1 MLTLL
6 ALQARIA
13 GDEVLIVAPAGPIN
27 TSIGGQKYL
36 KKYGSWFQINNHKR
50 LYNVLYRDPNHWTTS
65 LVDFEKKQV
74 KYGDDLKWKRPV
86 TYFDG
91 LQNWI
96 EKYHGAEFVVSDN
109 LMCTFQTDGFN
120 CPIIAVDTIAHN
132 EFGDAL
138 WTKEKAK
145 AMRMKAFCNILKHSL
160 SVEDQGSQPTVVD
173 LTDLAENLLA
183 VDVDIND
190 ELLSTVPMAMHTE
203 LPNSELQ
210 ISTEGVDDIELGIVI
225 LQSLHNVSTA
235 EHSGEFGETIKESV
249 DTTRAPA
256 EFGHSLADIE
266 MQEAVPIEP
275 PTGRGFKRDVDQV
288 EDMEKCKQV
297 FGQQRMGYFEDAKH
311 GRKTFRN
318 NAVSG
323 ARGLVLGN
331 FVVYFEQMYTLEMEP
346 NSLMHPRDWKNRDL
360 MDDAAAACLSSADT
374 LEQAAQDPT
383 KNLGLFVYLF
393 IFGDLIDAYQSRTMS
408 HHERAKIAIRTR
420 LSLQTWHLYLQKA
433 GYSEARHFK
442 IQGGLR
448 HIRNP
453 SERDPGLNCHPP
465 RSSWRQFMPAPPLDF
480 TLQEAILIVPKL
492 RAKMQAAVLTSLKAT
507 DFKKQASGYSHTYFT
522 KDDINFGLLGQYP
535 TDLELSAA
543 YEVAAEENNCLW
555 SLLGIHPVDI
565 SNAFNPGSA
574 LIAQPAP
581 DPDFQ
586 DLYLDEDGAA
596 VECTAAEELQRVVG
610 SLKTASNI
618 SRAGDKELDACV
630 MASVA
635 LAMEELAKIDDLP
648 ESDPERFAEIQKE
661 IVHAMTTQPTA
672 FVALLQGMA
681 ASAHSN
687 STHSDL
693 APLVTLRREHQ
704 TREEKWG

>member
-1 MLTLL
+1 MSTLL
-6 ALQARIA
+6 VYSPELNRIA
-13 GDEVLIVAPAGPIN
+13 
-27 TSIGGQKYL
+27 S
-36 KKYGSWFQINNHKR
+36 
-50 LYNVLYRDPNHWTTS
+50 
-65 LVDFEKKQV
+65 
-74 KYGDDLKWKRPV
+74 
-86 TYFDG
+86 
-91 LQNWI
+91 
-96 EKYHGAEFVVSDN
+96 N
-109 LMCTFQTDGFN
+109 L
-120 CPIIAVDTIAHN
+120 
-132 EFGDAL
+132 
-138 WTKEKAK
+138 
-145 AMRMKAFCNILKHSL
+145 SL
-160 SVEDQGSQPTVVD
+160 SVSPVAYVADQSSQPTVVD

-210 ISTEGVDDIELGIVI
+210 IGTEGIDDVELGIVI

-266 MQEAVPIEP
+266 MQEAVPIEL
-275 PTGRGFKRDVDQV
+275 PTSRGFKQDVDQV
-288 EDMEKCKQV
+288 EDMEKCK
-297 FGQQRMGYFEDAKH
+297 
-311 GRKTFRN
+311 
-318 NAVSG
+318 
-323 ARGLVLGN
+323 
-331 FVVYFEQMYTLEMEP
+331 
-346 NSLMHPRDWKNRDL
+346 NRDL
-360 MDDAAAACLSSADT
+360 MDDAAAARLSSADT
-374 LEQAAQDPT
+374 LEQAVQDPT

-393 IFGDLIDAYQSRTMS
+393 IFGDLINAYQSRTMS

-420 LSLQTWHLYLQKA
+420 LFLQTWCLYLQKA
-433 GYSEARHFK
+433 GYSEARHFISK
-442 IQGGLR
+442 EAFNIFEILVNGILGLIVIHRDHLGDNSCPLLPRFVASEPNEHAFAGLR
-448 HIRNP
+448 DV
-453 SERDPGLNCHPP
+453 SK
-465 RSSWRQFMPAPPLDF
+465 DF

-507 DFKKQASGYSHTYFT
+507 DFKKQASVSTPRT
-522 KDDINFGLLGQYP
+522 
-535 TDLELSAA
+535 
-543 YEVAAEENNCLW
+543 W
-555 SLLGIHPVDI
+555 SFQPVDI

-586 DLYLDEDGAA
+586 DLYLDEDGETIDGAA

-618 SRAGDKELDACV
+618 SCAGDKELDACV

-672 FVALLQGMA
+672 FVALLRGMA

-687 STHSDL
+687 STVISMHHDLRQTTPIGPSGSDRAPSSRSASDRRSNGTIGAPTKHRNELPPSDTLARRHTTHSL
-693 APLVTLRREHQ
+693 LS
-704 TREEKWG
+704 